1 MEDMA
6 PIGWISVKF
15 CNGIF
20 TKIYWLSSDKS
31 NGHFTLIP
39 TVDYNNTQLNYYSV
53 EKTVEKIQTRFVSN
67 FTQKIVTFQANYKK

>member
-1 MEDMA
+1 M
-6 PIGWISVKF
+6 
-15 CNGIF
+15 GIF

-39 TVDYNNTQLNYYSV
+39 TVVYNSTPLNYYSV
-53 EKTVEKIQTRFVSN
+53 KKIVEKVETNFVSN